1 MQSLSYPLSK
11 RRMIPIYSVMML
23 YAACAPITVSGG
35 LQHLTPL
42 PSSVLLTF
50 IAISFLF
57 LSIISNCELIS
68 LKSVNKVGALTSL
81 SIALP
86 ALLSLIGVL
95 TASLTL
101 LSVEY
106 VDYMS
111 ESLVNRLINL
121 GLYSVLTML
130 LLYYINKEAQQ
141 TTSALIFGYTIG
153 AGILIVGG
161 IWQFLHFT
169 IGYPM
174 PGFETR
180 AYVHSVESDVLFNFR
195 LTSFTDEPSFLVP
208 FLIDGLLIGSLLLS
222 RKTYFLYALFAVIVL
237 VLSFSVSGYL
247 NLAVIGCAAFVL
259 LISKKGISR
268 KTMLYSILS
277 SLVLVGLALAVFPEL
292 LLNLFMPVLGRLDG
306 LFDVMHHS
314 RLYMLVFPFIWLS
327 DYSMI
332 NMLFGFGSG
341 SYDFLARTK
350 FLSHQGTLSG
360 TSNNVFVDL
369 LFEHGII
376 GSLLFTGVFLS
387 ILLYLWLKR
396 NNHLYVGIAFLLWLH
411 LGVTSM
417 YRSDFASP
425 RFWLIV
431 IIVAGLIELA
441 RRNKALNQFGKEP
454 FLKAKVTT

>member
-1 MQSLSYPLSK
+1 
-11 RRMIPIYSVMML
+11 
-23 YAACAPITVSGG
+23 
-35 LQHLTPL
+35 
-42 PSSVLLTF
+42 
-50 IAISFLF
+50 
-57 LSIISNCELIS
+57 
-68 LKSVNKVGALTSL
+68 
-81 SIALP
+81 
-86 ALLSLIGVL
+86 
-95 TASLTL
+95 
-101 LSVEY
+101 
-106 VDYMS
+106 MS

-277 SLVLVGLALAVFPEL
+277 SLVLVGLALAF
-292 LLNLFMPVLGRLDG
+292 FQS
-306 LFDVMHHS
+306 F
-314 RLYMLVFPFIWLS
+314 F
-327 DYSMI
+327 
-332 NMLFGFGSG
+332 
-341 SYDFLARTK
+341 
-350 FLSHQGTLSG
+350 
-360 TSNNVFVDL
+360 
-369 LFEHGII
+369 
-376 GSLLFTGVFLS
+376 
-387 ILLYLWLKR
+387 
-396 NNHLYVGIAFLLWLH
+396 
-411 LGVTSM
+411 
-417 YRSDFASP
+417 
-425 RFWLIV
+425 
-431 IIVAGLIELA
+431 
-441 RRNKALNQFGKEP
+441 
-454 FLKAKVTT
+454 

>member
-57 LSIISNCELIS
+57 LSIISNRELIS

-222 RKTYFLYALFAVIVL
+222 RKTY
-237 VLSFSVSGYL
+237 SF
-247 NLAVIGCAAFVL
+247 
-259 LISKKGISR
+259 
-268 KTMLYSILS
+268 
-277 SLVLVGLALAVFPEL
+277 
-292 LLNLFMPVLGRLDG
+292 
-306 LFDVMHHS
+306 
-314 RLYMLVFPFIWLS
+314 
-327 DYSMI
+327 
-332 NMLFGFGSG
+332 
-341 SYDFLARTK
+341 
-350 FLSHQGTLSG
+350 TLCLQ
-360 TSNNVFVDL
+360 L
-369 LFEHGII
+369 LF
-376 GSLLFTGVFLS
+376 
-387 ILLYLWLKR
+387 
-396 NNHLYVGIAFLLWLH
+396 
-411 LGVTSM
+411 
-417 YRSDFASP
+417 
-425 RFWLIV
+425 
-431 IIVAGLIELA
+431 
-441 RRNKALNQFGKEP
+441 
-454 FLKAKVTT
+454 

>member
-1 MQSLSYPLSK
+1 
-11 RRMIPIYSVMML
+11 
-23 YAACAPITVSGG
+23 
-35 LQHLTPL
+35 
-42 PSSVLLTF
+42 
-50 IAISFLF
+50 
-57 LSIISNCELIS
+57 
-68 LKSVNKVGALTSL
+68 
-81 SIALP
+81 
-86 ALLSLIGVL
+86 
-95 TASLTL
+95 
-101 LSVEY
+101 
-106 VDYMS
+106 
-111 ESLVNRLINL
+111 
-121 GLYSVLTML
+121 
-130 LLYYINKEAQQ
+130 
-141 TTSALIFGYTIG
+141 
-153 AGILIVGG
+153 
-161 IWQFLHFT
+161 
-169 IGYPM
+169 
-174 PGFETR
+174 
-180 AYVHSVESDVLFNFR
+180 
-195 LTSFTDEPSFLVP
+195 
-208 FLIDGLLIGSLLLS
+208 
-222 RKTYFLYALFAVIVL
+222 
-237 VLSFSVSGYL
+237 
-247 NLAVIGCAAFVL
+247 
-259 LISKKGISR
+259 
-268 KTMLYSILS
+268 
-277 SLVLVGLALAVFPEL
+277 
-292 LLNLFMPVLGRLDG
+292 MPVLGRLDG